1 MAAQLRKWRTG
12 GFFDLQLVLQN
23 LIPNDV
29 LWRRFNYISNLRG
42 MTKGRAQYSMQLER
56 YEPVPSH
63 IQEKIIAGINVA
75 A

>member
-1 MAAQLRKWRTG
+1 
-12 GFFDLQLVLQN
+12 
-23 LIPNDV
+23 
-29 LWRRFNYISNLRG
+29 
-42 MTKGRAQYSMQLER
+42 MTKGRAQYTMQLER